1 LAYHLGWHLLP
12 IGYLLYSYDE
22 FKIDISRGHAG
33 KHGYRITAECVKPD
47 GGQVGP
53 TDAQS
58 VTSSITRLS
67 DATGEQRI
75 ELGDALGSCLFPP
88 VVLAA
93 FHETVGLLGRDKGVR
108 VRLRCADAE
117 MARWPWELARV
128 EIPPR
133 KIRRHLFRDER
144 FSLLREVRSSRRVD
158 QPKER
163 RKLVILTADATKVP
177 GEQQLIP
184 DFPANLPNTGLLERL
199 DLTRPTRRLID
210 ETIDQI
216 AVGEDPLDIF
226 HFTGHGRPPRSGQ
239 PGALV
244 LYRDE
249 DRGAHYY
256 GGHELA
262 NQLARAGT
270 SLAFVNACYTD
281 DQATPA
287 SGPGVAQSL
296 ADVVPVVIA
305 VRGAVGDR
313 GARDFADVFY
323 DWLLRGSTVDE
334 AVARGRGALAE
345 SLPDWG
351 RVVLYSRS
359 SSGRFL
365 EPVQRAAELPAPAPP
380 PVPQPAPDGIR
391 RWAMV
396 AGVQGRWQLV
406 PGEAGSELRPV
417 VPETAADITRL
428 RMVTASLALSSD
440 ARVVAQLYRGRLT
453 LAWVD
458 RALPR
463 LDRWPKSFGLPLDE
477 QEIRLLAVA
486 VDYGDEVIC
495 LLSTDRATYRVE
507 VSPGT
512 EPVAT
517 EVFGAPTRC
526 AVIVAGATL
535 TVDIDGRLRGWE
547 LNLSSRGIAEVSS
560 LDAARSAGRTV
571 YAIAGR
577 DDNGMRMVAEGRSAD
592 TLAVLPGATA
602 DEVVVVRPL
611 STAHAPGQVLL
622 TTGGNLERLPAG
634 DAP

>member
-1 LAYHLGWHLLP
+1 
-12 IGYLLYSYDE
+12 LYSYDE
-22 FKIDISRGHAG
+22 FRIDISRGQAG

-58 VTSSITRLS
+58 VTSSITRLP

-88 VVLAA
+88 LILAA
-93 FHETVGLLGRDKGVR
+93 FHETVGVLGQDKGVR

-117 MARWPWELARV
+117 MARWPWELARI
-128 EIPPR
+128 EMPPR

-144 FSLLREVRSSRRVD
+144 FSLLREVRSSRAVED
-158 QPKER
+158 PKER

-177 GEQQLIP
+177 GEQQLVP

-199 DLTRPTRRLID
+199 DLSRPTRKLID

-226 HFTGHGRPPRSGQ
+226 HFTGHGRPPGSRQ

-249 DRGAHYY
+249 DRGASYY
-256 GGHELA
+256 GGDELA
-262 NQLARAGT
+262 RQLDRAGT

-287 SGPGVAQSL
+287 SGPGIAQSL
-296 ADVVPVVIA
+296 ADVVPVVLA

-351 RVVLYSRS
+351 RVVLYSRA

-365 EPVQRAAELPAPAPP
+365 EPAQRAAELPAL
-380 PVPQPAPDGIR
+380 VPQPVLQSAPDGIR

-396 AGVQGRWQLV
+396 AGVQGYWQLV
-406 PGEAGSELRPV
+406 PGEVGPEFWRV
-417 VPETAADITRL
+417 DPETAAEIIHL
-428 RMVTASLALSSD
+428 RMVTASLALSCD
-440 ARVVAQLYRGRLT
+440 ARVVAQFNRGKLA

-458 RALPR
+458 RATPR
-463 LDRWPKSFGLPLDE
+463 LARWPKSFELPLDE
-477 QEIRLLAVA
+477 QETRLLAVA

-495 LLSTDRATYRVE
+495 LLSTDSATYRAV
-507 VSPGT
+507 VSPTAEPILT
-512 EPVAT
+512 EEFDT
-517 EVFGAPTRC
+517 PTRC
-526 AVIVAGATL
+526 ATIVAGTTL
-535 TVDIDGRLRGWE
+535 TVDKNGWLRGWE
-547 LNLSSRGIAEVSS
+547 LNLSTHGIAEVNS
-560 LDAARSAGRTV
+560 LDAARSAGHAV
-571 YAIAGR
+571 CAIAGF
-577 DDNGMRMVAEGRSAD
+577 DDQGRPVVAQTSSTSA
-592 TLAVLPGATA
+592 LAVLPGGSA
-602 DEVVVVRPL
+602 DEVVVVRQL
-611 STAHAPGQVLL
+611 SAAHTPNQLLLATGGQV
-622 TTGGNLERLPAG
+622 ERVPLG